1 MALEI
6 AYLQSFKG
14 ATISIEGG
22 CVLIEQTVLGVKNVI
37 SIPFKYV
44 APIAEKMEE
53 AVKKG
58 TAPL

>member
-6 AYLQSFKG
+6 AYFERFDG
-14 ATISIEGG
+14 VTISIECGR
-22 CVLIEQTVLGVKNVI
+22 VLVDQTVLGVKNVI

-58 TAPL
+58 TTPL